1 MFWEEEA
8 FPRGQEHTS
17 TDSTKAW
24 GGGPEEEEVHG
35 MAEGETT

>member
-24 GGGPEEEEVHG
+24 GGGPEEEEVHL
-35 MAEGETT
+35 MEEGETT